1 MMVEVKR
8 ETAYQPNKFRPQ
20 SRSLRA
26 EFLTIAMADLRGSF
40 ASVDE
45 IRQIAA
51 KIQQLFLFG
60 WGEC

>member
-1 MMVEVKR
+1 V
-8 ETAYQPNKFRPQ
+8 TAYQPPNRFMLQ

-26 EFLTIAMADLRGSF
+26 EFLTIAMTDLRDSF
-40 ASVDE
+40 APVDE

-60 WGEC
+60 